1 MKLNKKTLA
10 LAWDMSNRLAASF
23 ARLSEMTAEELG
35 YYTSKFGDCGTRI
48 AAPIFAEIGLSAF
61 VKLTNVKAKE
71 EIERRKNLERESDAQ
86 SLCREIERQEN
97 GFHHSLHTV

>member
-23 ARLSEMTAEELG
+23 ARLSEMTAEELA
-35 YYTSKFGDCGTRI
+35 YYTSKYGDCGTRI
-48 AAPIFAEIGLSAF
+48 AAPIFAEIGLAAF

-86 SLCREIERQEN
+86 SLCNEIDRQEN
-97 GFHHSLHTV
+97 GFHHSFHTV